1 MDSYVTNTSVNP
13 YVIAK
18 MSQNIQ
24 LLDEEVAALES
35 TGTLIRN
42 KANLIL
48 QWPWEN
54 GIALAHGS
62 MAEFLKGA
70 PQESKVHA
78 GVRELVMVCNSQCYF
93 ITLTDHYYNPTNR
106 SLLMLSTHSTL
117 TLPSNSL
124 IVQCYGNIL
133 TPSILPLLRP
143 LLQIH

>member
-1 MDSYVTNTSVNP
+1 
-13 YVIAK
+13 

-62 MAEFLKGA
+62 MAESLKGA
-70 PQESKVHA
+70 PEESTVHA
-78 GVRELVMVCNSQCYF
+78 GVRELVMVCNCQCYF
-93 ITLTDHYYNPTNR
+93 ITVTDHCYNPTNR
-106 SLLMLSTHSTL
+106 SLRMLLTDSTL
-117 TLPSNSL
+117 TRPSNSQ
-124 IVQCYGNIL
+124 IVQCYGSIS
-133 TPSILPLLRP
+133 TPYILPLLHP